1 MFWGG
6 YKKPPWG
13 FISRLPQGWLLYA
26 STTSRHH
33 PSRNFG
39 GEKRVLPQQKWG
51 DEIHKNQTETNVFFL
66 GSLHLT
72 RDWCKTWGILL
83 STRDVCKNFALR
95 GFCTTNLYC
104 FAEFLLKSI
113 IHHTRKRLEEVS
125 VSSSWRFGRFL
136 WQEEYICVHLFVK
149 LAVVRWLIGGLG
161 KHQIKLDL
169 IFTQTTFLFRRPK
182 GFFARKS

>member
-1 MFWGG
+1 MC
-6 YKKPPWG
+6 
-13 FISRLPQGWLLYA
+13 
-26 STTSRHH
+26 
-33 PSRNFG
+33 FG
-39 GEKRVLPQQKWG
+39 GVTKPQTWNLSPSKVDFCTHQRPRGTTRAVTLAVKTG
-51 DEIHKNQTETNVFFL
+51 FPPNKGEVMKFTKIKLRRMCFFL

-72 RDWCKTWGILL
+72 RDWRKTGGISFINTGMCVKTLP
-83 STRDVCKNFALR
+83 LR